1 MSQTDINVSGQQET
15 PVVMATE
22 ASAIRRCSILPQ
34 GNARSASEGGKC
46 LADRPK
52 TLSLSL
58 PLATGKLAVDDLTT
72 NQKMALYFRPGHRC
86 GALASGAPERR

>member
-22 ASAIRRCSILPQ
+22 ASAIRRCSILPE

-52 TLSLSL
+52 TLSLSRGSKKGEAPAAL
-58 PLATGKLAVDDLTT
+58 VRPPHGRAADKAKLAR
-72 NQKMALYFRPGHRC
+72 A
-86 GALASGAPERR
+86 

>member
-1 MSQTDINVSGQQET
+1 MPDVLRGLISMSQTDINVSGQQET

-22 ASAIRRCSILPQ
+22 ASAIRRCSILPE

-52 TLSLSL
+52 TLSLSRVPKKEKRQPRWFDQHMGEL
-58 PLATGKLAVDDLTT
+58 PTKQ
-72 NQKMALYFRPGHRC
+72 N
-86 GALASGAPERR
+86 